1 MKKDKNK
8 TSNIIETS
16 PLSEIIYAATTG
28 KSLKD
33 VNIQPTV
40 ENLITY
46 NKIKAQAAEIRESG
60 QGVIIPN

>member
-1 MKKDKNK
+1 MKTPKNK
-8 TSNIIETS
+8 AFKAINTN

-28 KSLKD
+28 KSLED
-33 VNIQPTV
+33 VGVEPTV

-46 NKIKAQAAEIRESG
+46 LKIRAQATVIRNSG

>member
-1 MKKDKNK
+1 MKTPKNK
-8 TSNIIETS
+8 AFKAINSN

-28 KSLKD
+28 KSLED
-33 VNIQPTV
+33 VGVEPTV

-46 NKIKAQAAEIRESG
+46 SKIKAQATFIRNSG